1 MCGFRDVQVI
11 GQTDT
16 DCNTLHPY
24 QGKVNSSAF
33 YTANVHDVTTVNIG
47 IMIKWICNAIV
58 KDSLVV
64 SLEKLGVDNIIS
76 SKTGRD
82 GMQILRKDEN
92 GWMKTCIGY

>member
-47 IMIKWICNAIV
+47 IMI
-58 KDSLVV
+58 
-64 SLEKLGVDNIIS
+64 
-76 SKTGRD
+76 
-82 GMQILRKDEN
+82 
-92 GWMKTCIGY
+92 